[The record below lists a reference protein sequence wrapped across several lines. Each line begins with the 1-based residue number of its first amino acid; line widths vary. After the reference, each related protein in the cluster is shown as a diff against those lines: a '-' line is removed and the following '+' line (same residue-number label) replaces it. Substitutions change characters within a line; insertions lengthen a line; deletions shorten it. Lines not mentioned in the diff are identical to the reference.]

1 MQNWQEFSD
10 QLQEDVTTYLALF
23 PNVLEEEHR
32 SKVTLDLQQ
41 IILNRIEEFK
51 QFCLTSEQ

>member
-23 PNVLEEEHR
+23 PNVLEEEHKL
-32 SKVTLDLQQ
+32 KVTLDLQQ
-41 IILNRIEEFK
+41 MILNRIEEFK